1 MWISVELISLFDYIK
16 FSKQTGLQS
25 LALDWKM
32 ILKEQYAKCFSIR
45 FVTIFWIIRSEN
57 LEMV

>member
-1 MWISVELISLFDYIK
+1 MWISAELISLFDYIK

-32 ILKEQYAKCFSIR
+32 ILKEQYAKSFPIR
-45 FVTIFWIIRSEN
+45 FVTIFLIIRSAN